1 MPEMVR
7 YCGMSFTVLQRAD
20 KTCALNSEMQRLDGV
35 ITLENIRCDG
45 IAHGGCQLRCM
56 IFWKEAWLER
66 CKPGEPADDEPTPD
80 CESVSALRTERR
92 PGVYFCQATELT
104 RASTGDLPRWSP
116 MQYIRDMRSRT
127 FTPLEFVK
135 AMIALLVEKITLMI
149 FTRHA
154 TRRSGEIEGHS
165 QEVLNLQPGERV
177 EVKSRKEILASL
189 DGRGGYRGLGF
200 TTDMFACSGR
210 RYCAK
215 ERIERIIHETTGEM
229 RHVKNTVMLEGAVCD
244 RHRGCG
250 RRMYFLWREIWLR
263 RV

>member
-1 MPEMVR
+1 
-7 YCGMSFTVLQRAD
+7 
-20 KTCALNSEMQRLDGV
+20 
-35 ITLENIRCDG
+35 
-45 IAHGGCQLRCM
+45 LRCM

-66 CKPGEPADDEPTPD
+66 CKTGQPEDDQAIPGS
-80 CESVSALRTERR
+80 ESLAMLRTEWE
-92 PGVYFCQATELT
+92 PGIYFCQATELK
-104 RASTGDLPRWSP
+104 RAGKGDLPRWSP
-116 MQYIRDMRSRT
+116 VQYIRDMHSRT
-127 FTPLEFVK
+127 LTPLEFVK
-135 AMIALLVEKITLMI
+135 ATVLLLVEKITLMI
-149 FTRHA
+149 FKRSARRHFDDNG
-154 TRRSGEIEGHS
+154 RHS

-189 DGRGGYRGLGF
+189 DARGGHRGLGF

-210 RYCAK
+210 RYCVK
-215 ERIERIIHETTGEM
+215 ERIERIIYETTGEM